1 VPDIVITL
9 SGPVNVSVAVFPPRV
24 SVFVPCLAARVFV
37 PVRVFVAVKVP
48 VFVNVFPRVKV
59 FEPPTV
65 LPPPTVLNDGR
76 HLVGTPVK
84 VSVPVCEGKAVP
96 LSDESGII
104 IV

>member
-1 VPDIVITL
+1 MPDIVITP
-9 SGPVNVSVAVFPPRV
+9 SWPVNVSVAVFPSEVP
-24 SVFVPCLAARVFV
+24 VFVACLAARVFV

-59 FEPPTV
+59 FEPPAV
-65 LPPPTVLNDGR
+65 LPPPRVLNIGG
-76 HLVGTPVK
+76 HPVGKPVN

-96 LSDESGII
+96 ASDESGII